1 MDVMKAGNHEKKP
14 TPRAVFRRVHVI
26 ATGGTIASQPTSAT
40 AVVGYAPSVF
50 SVDELLASV
59 PGVGEAAQ
67 VTAEQLM
74 RKQSP
79 NITDADMLRVGRRIQ
94 EVFDADAADGVVLIM
109 GTDTIEEV
117 SYFLHLTLK
126 TRCPVVIVGAMRPAG
141 VISSDGPL
149 NMLNAIRVAAAPQSR
164 DQGVLVVMN
173 DVIICARDVLKASSC
188 KVESFSGG
196 TYGIVGTVRNGLVT
210 FFYRTLRP
218 FGLESRFSLALPE
231 TLPRVELVYM
241 YQGCGA
247 DLFLACL
254 ALKPEAV
261 VIGGFGNGA
270 VHDDIRDYYRAHRG
284 EKLPIL
290 VRACRAPFGGSFG
303 DYGHFDE
310 ELGCFPAGDLTP
322 AKVRILMKLILT
334 QTRNLNEIIDVFK
347 AY

>member
-1 MDVMKAGNHEKKP
+1 MAEQEKK
-14 TPRAVFRRVHVI
+14 RVHVI

-50 SVDELLASV
+50 TVDDLLESV
-59 PGVGEAAQ
+59 PGAGDAA
-67 VTAEQLM
+67 VLSSEQLM

-79 NITDADMLRVGRRIQ
+79 DITDQDMMRIGRRIQ
-94 EVFDADAADGVVLIM
+94 EIFDTDAADGVVLIM

-117 SYFLHLTLK
+117 SWFLHLTLK
-126 TRCPVVIVGAMRPAG
+126 TSCPVAVVGAMRPAG

-149 NMLNAIRVAAAPQSR
+149 NILNAIRVAAAPQSR
-164 DQGVLVVMN
+164 DQGVVVVMN
-173 DVIICARDVLKASSC
+173 DLIICARDVMKASSC

-196 TYGIVGTVRNGLVT
+196 YYGVTGTVRNGLVT
-210 FFYRTLRP
+210 YFYRSVRP
-218 FGLESRFSLALPE
+218 YGFTSMFSLDLPE
-231 TLPRVELVYM
+231 VLPRVETIYM

-247 DLFLACL
+247 DLLLASFS
-254 ALKPEAV
+254 LKPEAL

-270 VHDDIRDYYRAHRG
+270 VHNEIRDYYRAHKG

-310 ELGCFPAGDLTP
+310 ELGCFPSGDLTP

-334 QTRNLNEIIDVFK
+334 KTRDLAEIIRIMQ